1 MDYRQKMHTER
12 TALCVHSAVGTCQSI
27 GENEIRIIG
36 SNAEEQPRVPERKKG
51 WLAWLIAGLL
61 VAGAIL
67 WLVWGGGSEATT
79 AVEAPADG
87 ISAQEGQTPLTSY
100 VLISDTIIN
109 NVSLHR
115 PWRHYQPLEVE
126 IRFLRFAERHSSN
139 LALKMA
145 CELADGVDKMKEN
158 ALFR

>member
-1 MDYRQKMHTER
+1 MHTER

-79 AVEAPADG
+79 AVEAPADC

-126 IRFLRFAERHSSN
+126 IRFLCFAERHSSN